1 MMGMKQTK
9 QPRKE
14 PDASLI
20 RDLGGP
26 AKLAAKLGLVQPGGV
41 QRVSNWQFRG
51 IPANVKLER
60 PDLFLPHLTTPR
72 RRKVVAESA

>member
-1 MMGMKQTK
+1 MWGMKQTK

-20 RDLGGP
+20 QALGGP
-26 AKLAAKLGLVQPGGV
+26 SKLAALLGVSSV

-51 IPANVKLER
+51 IPAQVKLER
-60 PDLFLPHLTTPR
+60 PDLFLPHLKAPR
-72 RRKVVAESA
+72 RRKATTESA

>member
-1 MMGMKQTK
+1 MWTMKQTK

-20 RDLGGP
+20 RELGGP
-26 AKLAAKLGLVQPGGV
+26 AKLASTLGLTQPGGV

-51 IPANVKLER
+51 IPAQVKLER
-60 PDLFLPHLTTPR
+60 PDLFLPHLKASR
-72 RRKVVAESA
+72 RRKAAIESA